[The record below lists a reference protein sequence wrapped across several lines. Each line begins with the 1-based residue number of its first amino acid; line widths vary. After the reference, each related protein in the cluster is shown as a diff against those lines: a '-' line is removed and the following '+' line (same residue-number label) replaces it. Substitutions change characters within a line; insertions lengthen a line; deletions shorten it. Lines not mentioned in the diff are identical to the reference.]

1 MVVESGVLLEEAEDL
16 VLSIAA
22 VPAGDRDAVVKAVAQ
37 FLDAVLP
44 FDLVLPGPLGQVVER
59 HDDKALEAI
68 IHNLTKVFHAD
79 PAKKAAR
86 AERLKRRR
94 DEREKRKAQRRK
106 EKSNAR

>member
-1 MVVESGVLLEEAEDL
+1 MVVDSGIVLEEAEDL
-16 VLSIAA
+16 VLSISE
-22 VPAGDRDAVVKAVAQ
+22 VPPGDREAVVKAVAQ

-68 IHNLTKVFHAD
+68 IHHLAKVFHAD

-86 AERLKRRR
+86 AERRKRRR
-94 DEREKRKAQRRK
+94 EEREKRKAQRRK